1 MNLKCNKCNHE
12 WTPRSKNLPKICPK
26 CKTGRWHENNNIK
39 IDTSIH
45 NIPGKKDITEQEY
58 LDAKKT
64 VDVWEVTHGGI
75 GSLRR
80 AMEEMQKCLKK
91 AEAEGAPS

>member
-1 MNLKCNKCNHE
+1 M
-12 WTPRSKNLPKICPK
+12 
-26 CKTGRWHENNNIK
+26 
-39 IDTSIH
+39 
-45 NIPGKKDITEQEY
+45 PGKKDITEQEY
-58 LDAKKT
+58 LDAKQT

-91 AEAEGAPS
+91 TEAEGAPVS